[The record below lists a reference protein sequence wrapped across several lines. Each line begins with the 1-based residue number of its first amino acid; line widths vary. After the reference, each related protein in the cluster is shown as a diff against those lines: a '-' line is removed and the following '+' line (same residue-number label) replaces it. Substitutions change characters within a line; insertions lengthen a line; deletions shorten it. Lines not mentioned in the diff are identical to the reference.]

1 MTGLIEKMRRA
12 SPAQADVAAA
22 AARDGEFRSSNG
34 AVTNICRKLNAKG
47 LLRRDPKDGARWY
60 ATEELFKLVD
70 ANPALVQ
77 PEPAA
82 APADPVL
89 AKQHDDSELV
99 AIVEH
104 ARALLDDGDVQTA
117 FKLSSVAYDQ
127 AKAVASTAERVKAS
141 RDLVE
146 KARRLQADA
155 LKIESMC
162 YVKMADAV
170 DEAQAKGQISRGG
183 RPTETVHDADRFT
196 LEQVGIDKRR
206 LSEARQLRNAVRKE
220 PEFIDRVIQARL
232 SEGLEPS
239 RASLKGAAGH
249 AVGTKTATK
258 AERGDDLYE
267 TPIEAMRTLLALE
280 SFSGTVLEP
289 SVGKGA
295 ILRPLEDAGYD
306 VLISDVV
313 DRGITTCHGELQ
325 GVGDFLDLG
334 GLGNDIVT
342 NPPYGIANAYAAHAL
357 REHQPD
363 KMALLLNLNFLAGF
377 DDPDRRYVMD
387 EHPPSRIYVFTRRL
401 PMMHRDG
408 WAGKEAS
415 SQMNTAWFVWERNP
429 DGSYGNGYPQLIRV
443 DWKAFE
449 DAEPLEPGEMTHRAP
464 LEFVAAE
471 EDLERQTPR
480 KTVDERVEEEQARA
494 LIWIGEAERF
504 SAVSLRQGIAVR
516 PSVADALIADFLQ
529 RELIMGVEGEDY
541 VVTHDYWQLV
551 EQVAARIAVSD
562 MEAA

>member
-1 MTGLIEKMRRA
+1 MTSLIEKMRRT
-12 SPAQADVAAA
+12 SPTQAEIMEE
-22 AARDGEFRSSNG
+22 AARNGEFRSTREG
-34 AVTNICRKLNAKG
+34 LHKACRNLNAKG
-47 LLRRDPKDGARWY
+47 LLRRDPKDGSRWY
-60 ATEELFKLVD
+60 ATEQLLKLVD
-70 ANPALVQ
+70 LR
-77 PEPAA
+77 PAA
-82 APADPVL
+82 SGVESPASPPAVDPAAVGS
-89 AKQHDDSELV
+89 DSDLV
-99 AIVEH
+99 TIVER

-127 AKAVASTAERVKAS
+127 AKAAASAAERVKAS
-141 RDLVE
+141 RDLVD

-183 RPTETVHDADRFT
+183 RPTETVQDADRFT
-196 LEQVGIDKRR
+196 LQEVGIDKRR

-220 PEFIDRVIQARL
+220 PEFIDRVIQSRL
-232 SEGLEPS
+232 AEGLEPS

-249 AVGTKTATK
+249 AIGTKTATK
-258 AERGDDLYE
+258 EERGDDLYE

-306 VLISDVV
+306 VMISDVV
-313 DRGITTCHGELQ
+313 DRGIATRYGELQ
-325 GVGDFLDLG
+325 GVGSFLDLG

-342 NPPYGIANAYAAHAL
+342 NPPYGIANAYAAHAI
-357 REHQPD
+357 REHQPE
-363 KMALLLNLNFLAGF
+363 KMALLLNMNFMAGCE
-377 DDPDRRYVMD
+377 DRDRLYVMD
-387 EHPPSRIYVFTRRL
+387 ENPPSRIYVFTRRL

-408 WAGKEAS
+408 WAGKEAT

-464 LEFVAAE
+464 FQFVAAE

-480 KTVDERVEEEQARA
+480 KTIDERVEEEKARA
-494 LIWIGEAERF
+494 LVWIGETERF

-529 RELIMGVEGEDY
+529 RELIMLLEGGDY

-551 EQVAARIAVSD
+551 EQVAARTAGHER
-562 MEAA
+562 EAA